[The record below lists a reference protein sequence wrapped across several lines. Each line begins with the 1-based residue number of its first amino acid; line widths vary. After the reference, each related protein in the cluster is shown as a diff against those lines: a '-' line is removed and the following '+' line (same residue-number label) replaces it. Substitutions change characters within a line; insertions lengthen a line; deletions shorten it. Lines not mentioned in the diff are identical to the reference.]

1 MVFSCDAL
9 RAAVRA
15 SFPHTVARL
24 AQAVAIPSCSF
35 PGYPASEVERSAA
48 DTAAWLSEAGWPEV
62 RLVRLP
68 GVHPYVLGHDRRA
81 GPTAPTILLYAHHDV
96 QPPMRAEGWT
106 TPAFSP
112 TVRDGRLYG
121 RGAADDKAG
130 IAVHAEAL
138 RAWVAVAGQA
148 PVNLTV
154 VIEGEEETGSHHF
167 NDFLAAY
174 RDELRADVLV
184 IADLANAEAGLPS
197 LTTSLRGL
205 VAFEVEVRTLRRPV
219 HSGIWG
225 GAVIDPTLTLCRL
238 LAGLSDAQG
247 NLAVPELL
255 AQVRQISDAERADL
269 ARIPTDPARIQADA
283 GSLAPLSATGAD
295 LWERLW
301 RQPSI
306 SVNAIQAGVRG
317 QTGNVVM
324 DAAWARVGVRIVP
337 DMAAAS
343 TAAALTRHLRA
354 ACPPGVELT
363 VTPAS
368 QGEAWATATSHPA
381 FAAARR
387 ALHAGYG
394 VAPVEIGCGASIP
407 FVAAMTAAL
416 GNPPALLLGVEDP
429 RCNAHSEDE
438 SVDLADLERAIV
450 SAAAL
455 FGEVATAVGT
465 AVAES
470 RGHGVATST
479 T

>member
-1 MVFSCDAL
+1 MTLPLAAL

-15 SFPHTVARL
+15 RFPQTVARL

-35 PGYPASEVERSAA
+35 PGYPADEVERSAA
-48 DTAAWLSEAGWPEV
+48 DTAAWLSDAGWPEV
-62 RLVRLP
+62 RVVRLP

-81 GPTAPTILLYAHHDV
+81 GATAPTILLYAHHDV

-138 RAWVAVAGQA
+138 RAWADVAGQA

-167 NDFLAAY
+167 TDFLTAY

-184 IADLANAEAGLPS
+184 IADLANADTGLPS

-205 VAFEVEVRTLRRPV
+205 VAFEVEVRSLRRPV

-225 GAVIDPTLTLCRL
+225 GAVVDPVLTLCRL
-238 LAGLSDAQG
+238 LAGLTDAHG
-247 NLAVPELL
+247 DLAVPGLL
-255 AQVRQISDAERADL
+255 AQVRTLSADERDGL
-269 ARIPTDPARIQADA
+269 MRIPTDAEKIQADA
-283 GSLAPLSATGAD
+283 GSLAPLPATGAA

-301 RQPSI
+301 RRPSVSI
-306 SVNAIQAGVRG
+306 NAIQAGVRG

-337 DMAAAS
+337 DLDATS
-343 TAAALTRHLRA
+343 TAAALEMHLRA
-354 ACPPGVELT
+354 TCPPGVELT
-363 VTPAS
+363 LTPAS
-368 QGEAWATATSHPA
+368 QGEAWATATAHPA

-416 GNPPALLLGVEDP
+416 GDPPALLLGVEDP

-450 SAAAL
+450 SAAVL
-455 FGEVATAVGT
+455 FGEIATTSAGT
-465 AVAES
+465 RS
-470 RGHGVATST
+470 
-479 T
+479 